1 MLRILIVTQDTV
13 LSTIAQLPPLARRN
27 INLMFTAGLLF
38 WACMGSML
46 PTLAVYIKQGGAT
59 DGQVGWVMGAF
70 AVGLLLSRPT
80 LGKIADRRGR
90 KIVVLIGISVA
101 AIAPLLYIPVQ
112 HSPLLMSA
120 VRIFHGLSIAA
131 FTTGFSALVADLA
144 PPQNRGEVIGHMSLA
159 NPIGMAIGPALGG
172 FLQPQFGDARLFQ
185 TATALAIVSL
195 MFALRVRPPA
205 IAPGTSAPP
214 SANSAPNAAPIGP
227 DVSTWQML
235 RSDRLR
241 IPSLTMLMVGL
252 AFGLLSTY
260 MPLYVQQLNL
270 DMNAGWFY
278 SMAAVASFSTRL
290 FAGKASDRLGRGR
303 FITLGLACY
312 AVAMVLLWQAR
323 SVPWFLAAGF
333 AEGLGG
339 GVVMPVMVALVA
351 DRCAPHERGRVF
363 SLCIGGFDLG
373 IALAGPLLGSVAHDY
388 GYATLFGLASM
399 IMLTSI
405 AMFTT
410 LSSKDLIHSL
420 RFALGPG
427 RDLYALPKGTPVL
440 D

>member
-1 MLRILIVTQDTV
+1 
-13 LSTIAQLPPLARRN
+13 LSTIAQLPPLVRRN
-27 INLMFTAGLLF
+27 ITLMFAAGLLF

-46 PTLAVYIKQGGAT
+46 PTLAVYIKAGGAT

-90 KIVVLIGISVA
+90 KIVVLLGISVA

-112 HSPLLMSA
+112 NSPLLMAA

-172 FLQPQFGDARLFQ
+172 FLQPLFGDARLFQ
-185 TATALAIVSL
+185 TAAALALLSAL
-195 MFALRVRPPA
+195 FASQV
-205 IAPGTSAPP
+205 SAPRIVP
-214 SANSAPNAAPIGP
+214 TVTADRASDRQG
-227 DVSTWQML
+227 DSTWAML
-235 RSDRLR
+235 CSDRLR

-252 AFGLLSTY
+252 AFGVLSTY
-260 MPLYVQQLNL
+260 MPLYVQQLQL

-278 SMAAVASFSTRL
+278 SMAALASFSTRL

-312 AVAMVLLWQAR
+312 TVAMVLLWQAR

-373 IALAGPLLGSVAHDY
+373 IALAGPLLGSVAGHY
-388 GYATLFGLASM
+388 GYGALFGLAALITLS
-399 IMLTSI
+399 SI
-405 AMFTT
+405 VMFTT
-410 LSSKDLIHSL
+410 LSSKDLTHSL

-427 RDLYALPKGTPVL
+427 RDLYALPKG
-440 D
+440 

>member
-1 MLRILIVTQDTV
+1 
-13 LSTIAQLPPLARRN
+13 LSTIAQLPPLVRRN
-27 INLMFTAGLLF
+27 ITLMFAAGLLF

-46 PTLAVYIKQGGAT
+46 PTLAVYIKAGGAT

-90 KIVVLIGISVA
+90 KIVVLLGISVA

-112 HSPLLMSA
+112 NSPLLMAA

-172 FLQPQFGDARLFQ
+172 FLQPLFGDARLFQ
-185 TATALAIVSL
+185 TAAALALLSAL
-195 MFALRVRPPA
+195 FASQV
-205 IAPGTSAPP
+205 SAPRIVP
-214 SANSAPNAAPIGP
+214 TISTDREITGAPAPDRQG
-227 DVSTWQML
+227 DSTWAML
-235 RSDRLR
+235 CSDRLR

-252 AFGLLSTY
+252 AFGVLSTY
-260 MPLYVQQLNL
+260 MPLYVQQLQL

-278 SMAAVASFSTRL
+278 SMAALASFSTRL

-312 AVAMVLLWQAR
+312 TVAMVLLWQAR

-373 IALAGPLLGSVAHDY
+373 IALAGPLLGSVAGHY
-388 GYATLFGLASM
+388 GYGALFGLASL
-399 IMLTSI
+399 ITLSSI
-405 AMFTT
+405 VMFTT
-410 LSSKDLIHSL
+410 LSSKDLTHSL

-427 RDLYALPKGTPVL
+427 RDLYALPKG
-440 D
+440 